1 VRRRITLI
9 KADSGKHIK
18 RFDIMIKTIFHSLT
32 SASRQLLRH
41 WGALLI
47 LMVLYLAMLGAI
59 YQFFVTREATVGQL
73 LLSLLLALAAPV
85 LFLIIQTMAAR
96 YNQGSQRAWTL
107 LGGSLRDFWKLL
119 VIVAPLILIA
129 VLAGY
134 LFGKIETTAPAA
146 AVREAVRAPTAPTR
160 PVTPK
165 PQPVSWQSVVIT
177 TIQYLLFCL
186 VLPLAAIHLWIGTA
200 RDGLKETLK
209 RAHRVLAR
217 AFAPKSVV
225 IYAIGFVFFAVVPYF
240 LIVTKTPVNSAWLDA
255 GLLVARLLLAV
266 LFSLLGWVV
275 TGGALGYAGEAS
287 GAVSAAQPS
296 EGAGHVP
303 AEA

>member
-1 VRRRITLI
+1 M
-9 KADSGKHIK
+9 IK
-18 RFDIMIKTIFHSLT
+18 RIIHAFN
-32 SASRQLLRH
+32 SAARQLFRR

-47 LMVLYLAMLGAI
+47 LLVLYLAMLGAI

-73 LLSLLLALAAPV
+73 ILSLLLALAAPI

-119 VIVAPLILIA
+119 VIIAPLILIA

-134 LFGKIETTAPAA
+134 LFGKVETTAPAA
-146 AVREAVRAPTAPTR
+146 AVREAARALPAPPR

-165 PQPVSWQSVVIT
+165 PQPVSWQSVAVT
-177 TIQYLLFCL
+177 TIEYLLFCL
-186 VLPLAAIHLWIGTA
+186 VLPLAAIHLWIRTA
-200 RDGLKETLK
+200 RDGLKQTFK
-209 RAHRVLAR
+209 RSPRILAR
-217 AFAPKSVV
+217 AFAPQSVA
-225 IYAIGFVFFAVVPYF
+225 IYAIGFVFFAAVPYF
-240 LIVTKTPVNSAWLDA
+240 LIVTKTPASSAWLDA
-255 GLLVARLLLAV
+255 GLLVARLLLAA
-266 LFSLLGWVV
+266 LFSLIGWVV
-275 TGGALGYAGEAS
+275 TVGALGERGQPS
-287 GAVSAAQPS
+287 GAASVAQPS

>member
-1 VRRRITLI
+1 M
-9 KADSGKHIK
+9 IK
-18 RFDIMIKTIFHSLT
+18 RIFH
-32 SASRQLLRH
+32 AFRAALRELFRR

-47 LMVLYLAMLGAI
+47 LLVLYLAMLGAI

-85 LFLIIQTMAAR
+85 LFLVIQTMAAR

-119 VIVAPLILIA
+119 VIIAPLILIA

-134 LFGKIETTAPAA
+134 LFGRIETTAPAA
-146 AVREAVRAPTAPTR
+146 AVREAVRALPAPPR

-165 PQPVSWQSVVIT
+165 PQPVNWQSVAIT

-186 VLPLAAIHLWIGTA
+186 VLPLATIHLWIGTA
-200 RDGLKETLK
+200 RDGLKQTFKQLL
-209 RAHRVLAR
+209 RTLAR
-217 AFAPKSVV
+217 AFAPHSVV
-225 IYAIGFVFFAVVPYF
+225 IYTIGFVFFAVVPYF
-240 LIVTKTPVNSAWLDA
+240 LIVTKTPVSSAWLDA

-266 LFSLLGWVV
+266 LFSLIGWVV
-275 TGGALGYAGEAS
+275 TVGALGERGEA
-287 GAVSAAQPS
+287 GGTVSVAQPS
-296 EGAGHVP
+296 EGTGHVP